1 MTLTRAYNITT
12 IYSVFNPNFDPLAD
26 LKRLEKSHD
35 EMRDQLNECI
45 LIINRQSQAIA
56 DLHGRLR
63 LLEMVR
69 QNEDSITTTLRNIHD
84 LNREK

>member
-45 LIINRQSQAIA
+45 LIINRQSQAIT
-56 DLHGRLR
+56 DLHARLR
-63 LLEMVR
+63 LLEMAR
-69 QNEDSITTTLRNIHD
+69 QYDEKFTLRDNNDSH
-84 LNREK
+84 